1 MSSERVDV
9 ELEPAGAAILRVR
22 YEDSSSPGKS
32 RNGVVAVPREAPPGV
47 SGAAVKP
54 TVAKI
59 ESLRL
64 VIRAH
69 EEALTD
75 LLDDL
80 DWRRINRTF
89 APLTAMVQ
97 AVSGQTAC
105 L

>member
-32 RNGVVAVPREAPPGV
+32 RHGVVAVLRE
-47 SGAAVKP
+47 SGWGLIRAP
-54 TVAKI
+54 TVAEI
-59 ESLRL
+59 EKLRL
-64 VIRAH
+64 AIHAH

-80 DWRRINRTF
+80 DWRRLNRTF

-97 AVSGQTAC
+97 ALAGPTAC